1 MLTYK
6 CEGCDATYTGTA
18 EDAFTIGWDTPER
31 FMSHCTCPNC
41 SIEKTVWW
49 KLVILKQQITESEAR
64 LIQFYNQ
71 IYSEANEVS
80 LKSVSDN

>member
-1 MLTYK
+1 MMTYK
-6 CEGCDATYTGTA
+6 CEGCEATYTGSA
-18 EDAFTIGWDTPER
+18 EDAFNLGWDTPER

-41 SIEKTVWW
+41 SIDKTVWW
-49 KLVILKQQITESEAR
+49 KLVVNKEQITEAEAR
-64 LIQFYNQ
+64 LIQSYNQ